1 MLKKRVFYVF
11 ICLFLGAGLSQIS
24 AQSETGRYSGN
35 FFTEVHCDGDM
46 LGWVHGTLDVHFVDH
61 FKDGEW
67 IGWTYMAKG
76 EAVSTFSN
84 EKFTYKEKGKE
95 WLKTDMVGSYVVHL
109 KGDQGSKY
117 MAHLT
122 IDYSYPY
129 PWKWTFQIINCH

>member
-24 AQSETGRYSGN
+24 AQSETGRFSGN

-76 EAVSTFSN
+76 EAVSTYSN

-122 IDYSYPY
+122 IDYKAD
-129 PWKWTFQIINCH
+129 PWVWTFQIINCH